1 MTSSP
6 VEVDSVHPS
15 RDQDSR
21 RARYF
26 YRYTGKIQDIKTP
39 GTDSAK
45 IIRANDERGG
55 APSKEEEKGG
65 NKRRTGAARPLMVLL
80 FHGVLFQS
88 GLMSGSKLAVFCGS
102 QCRPKKLPV
111 QQPGAATV
119 RRRGAFAEVISVG
132 RLIADGIAYASL
144 SHFG

>member
-1 MTSSP
+1 MLSSP
-6 VEVDSVHPS
+6 RVQDIVEDII
-15 RDQDSR
+15 
-21 RARYF
+21 YF

-88 GLMSGSKLAVFCGS
+88 GLMSGSKHAVFCGS
-102 QCRPKKLPV
+102 PMPAQEV
-111 QQPGAATV
+111 AGATTRSRHPFV
-119 RRRGAFAEVISVG
+119 VVEPSRR
-132 RLIADGIAYASL
+132 
-144 SHFG
+144 